1 MASPNHTKQVDLTR
15 RILALGAVVVLIL
28 IGLAFESVIED
39 RNHGLKDANSS
50 ALELTRTLEAGLSA
64 TLQSAEVVVD
74 YAVQTVLQQH
84 LSGQSDMAKLP
95 ARFVALSEPLL
106 FIQSVGFIAQ
116 PGSPS
121 YTVLRDASNRMTER
135 VSRIDFSARDTYA
148 VHAAR
153 TRENSTLFL
162 SDVRKGYVTDTPIVL
177 LSKGIWGP
185 TGQFLG
191 IAAVGIRLNALRD
204 VVNSTAPRV
213 NGAITVFHTNGTLLL
228 SEPANLEQ
236 TGRLPIISNRAAPS
250 ALAKVEQT
258 YVVNTAIDGIERHIA
273 YHVAQRYPIVVA
285 ISQSTTTILAPWRRA
300 SWMTAIATLVAVGVI
315 GGLTLSLVIRMREQQ
330 GAQMALRDSEQR
342 FRDMLECSSD
352 YVWETD
358 ADENVIVFEG
368 SGTELYPPI
377 IGQPGAAFIAQTA
390 EPNDLAK
397 VLSCVRARKA
407 YRNMFIPAQG
417 VDGEL
422 RWVRSSANPRF
433 DATGKFLGYRGVGS
447 DVTEIRRARETTE
460 ALRKTEALGRLASG
474 LAHEI
479 NNLLQPIL
487 IYSGFGTSSGLGD
500 ERDGYF
506 TKIRRAAENA
516 SSIVRNVLSFT
527 RRGLPHREAV
537 SLAHAVRE
545 VLDMMSPQ
553 IPKDIRITVSI
564 EALSQSIWVDR
575 TGLHQALMN
584 LITNAL
590 ESLRAVQGDKRLTIG
605 GATADAALSGRGAV
619 RLSVSDNGP
628 GILPAHITSVFDPF
642 FTTKAQ
648 GQGTGLGLS
657 VVAGLV
663 RSWGGNV
670 SVTSTPFE
678 KTEFVLELPLA
689 EAQLQAAQ

>member
-1 MASPNHTKQVDLTR
+1 VASPNKPKQVDLTR
-15 RILALGAVVVLIL
+15 RILALGSAVIVMLLSLTTLSVV
-28 IGLAFESVIED
+28 ED
-39 RNHGLKDANSS
+39 RNHDKIDASAS

-74 YAVQTVLQQH
+74 FAVQSVLQQH
-84 LSGQSDMAKLP
+84 QSGDSGMAGLP
-95 ARFVALSEPLL
+95 AKFVALSEPLS
-106 FIQSVGFIAQ
+106 FIQSVGFIAK

-121 YTVLRDASNRMTER
+121 YTVLRDTSNRMTER
-135 VSRIDFSARDTYA
+135 ISRLDFSARDTYA
-148 VHAAR
+148 VHAGR
-153 TRENSTLFL
+153 SRENGTLFL
-162 SDVRKGYVTDTPIVL
+162 SDVRIGYVTDTPIVL
-177 LSKGIWGP
+177 VSKGIWTADGE
-185 TGQFLG
+185 FLG
-191 IAAVGIRLNALRD
+191 IAAVGIRLSALQQ
-204 VVNSTAPRV
+204 VVSSTAPQL
-213 NGAITVFHTNGTLLL
+213 NGAITVFRTDGTLLL
-228 SEPANLEQ
+228 SDPANLEQ
-236 TGRLPIISNRAAPS
+236 LGRLPVAGSRTSSNASTQIENVFTVKAS
-250 ALAKVEQT
+250 T
-258 YVVNTAIDGIERHIA
+258 DGIERQVA
-273 YHVAQRYPIVVA
+273 FRVAQRYPIVVA
-285 ISQSTTTILAPWRRA
+285 ISQSTSAILESWRRA
-300 SWMTAIATLVAVGVI
+300 TWITAIATLVAVGVI
-315 GGLTLSLVIRMREQQ
+315 GALTLSLVLRMREQQ
-330 GAQMALRDSEQR
+330 CAQDALRDSEQR

-358 ADENVIVFEG
+358 ADEHVIVFEG
-368 SGTELYPPI
+368 SGTELYPPLV
-377 IGQPGAAFIAQTA
+377 GQPGLAFVAQTA
-390 EPNDLAK
+390 EPSDLDKMLA
-397 VLSCVRARKA
+397 CVQARKP
-407 YRNMFIPAQG
+407 YRNVFIPAKG

-433 DATGKFLGYRGVGS
+433 DAAGKFLGYRGVGS

-506 TKIRRAAENA
+506 AKIRRAAEDA
-516 SSIVRNVLSFT
+516 SSIVRNALSFT

-553 IPKDIRITVSI
+553 IPKDIRVTVSI
-564 EALSQSIWVDR
+564 EALSRSIWVDR
-575 TGLHQALMN
+575 TGLHQVLMN

-590 ESLRAVQGDKRLTIG
+590 ESLRAVPGDKRLSISAAIT
-605 GATADAALSGRGAV
+605 DPALSGRAAA
-619 RLSVSDNGP
+619 RLSISDNGP
-628 GILPAHITSVFDPF
+628 GILPAHVTSVFDPF